1 MSKSQEKLWTG
12 SFISI
17 SVGNFLLFFSFY
29 LLIPIFPLYLIEV
42 FNASKFLTGLVLSSY
57 VISALLIRPISGF
70 VLDQF
75 YRRPQYLIA
84 YILFT
89 LLFISYPLVSTVNLF
104 LIFRIFHGFAFGYI
118 TTASNSLVVDI
129 MPATKRGKGLGYFG
143 VANNLAMVFGPMI
156 SLFLHGK
163 ISFQAIF
170 SIAIV
175 SGLIGFFFA
184 LNVKSP
190 RNEIKKETKTLAL
203 DRFFL
208 IKGFKSGFSLL
219 LIGIPYGM
227 LMTYLAV
234 YGLELGM
241 NSELGWFFTIMAVG
255 LVGSRLLSGMMID
268 KGKINDAIKIGL
280 GVSVIGMLMLAS
292 LGRISQL
299 NPELLSILFLTI
311 PLVLGL
317 GYGFTFPAYNTLFV
331 NLAPNNRRATA
342 SSTFMTSWDLG
353 VGLGLI
359 LGGRIADGSGGLP
372 LAYFLGSLMI
382 VLSLVYF
389 HLIAG
394 PHFNKNKL
402 R

>member
-1 MSKSQEKLWTG
+1 MINSQNKLWSK

-17 SVGNFLLFFSFY
+17 SIGNFLLFFSFY

-42 FNASKFLTGLVLSSY
+42 FDASKFLTGLVLSSY
-57 VISALLIRPISGF
+57 VISALLIRPIAGF
-70 VLDQF
+70 ILDQY
-75 YRRPQYLIA
+75 YRRPQYLVA
-84 YILFT
+84 FLAFA
-89 LLFISYPLVSTVNLF
+89 LLFVSYPLVNTVNLF
-104 LIFRIFHGFAFGYI
+104 LLFRILHGFAFGYI
-118 TTASNSLVVDI
+118 TTASNSVVVDI
-129 MPATKRGKGLGYFG
+129 LPSSKRGKGLGFFG

-163 ISFQAIF
+163 ISFSAIF

-175 SGLIGFFFA
+175 SGLIGFIFA

-190 RNEIKKETKTLAL
+190 RNETKTEEKTLAF

-208 IKGFKSGFSLL
+208 TKGFKSGLSLL

-234 YGLELGM
+234 YGIELGVKA
-241 NSELGWFFTIMAVG
+241 ELGLFFTLMAVG
-255 LVGSRLLSGMMID
+255 LVGARLMSGIMIDRGEINKAIKIGLAISVVGMFLLSALT
-268 KGKINDAIKIGL
+268 KINDAIPPL
-280 GVSVIGMLMLAS
+280 VPVI
-292 LGRISQL
+292 
-299 NPELLSILFLTI
+299 FLTI
-311 PLVLGL
+311 PLILGL
-317 GYGFTFPAYNTLFV
+317 GYGLTFPAYNTLFV

-353 VGLGLI
+353 VGMGLI
-359 LGGRIADGSGGLP
+359 LGGRIADTTGGLP

-382 VLSLVYF
+382 ILALGYF
-389 HLIAG
+389 HFTAG
-394 PHFNKNKL
+394 PHYLKNKL